1 MQMESEKSPKYLRD
15 KTPNSPAFYVMLAGA
30 VYAVIHAYSLLSPI
44 LLSLLL
50 IILITLAV
58 NPIVSRL
65 RSWTG
70 GRKRA
75 TGLVLMGVITMGG
88 LAIWA
93 AVVPLKQSVT
103 TLSEKLPA
111 YWERLQKPLIRMEQQ
126 AILSEEKLQD
136 EVSAEIA
143 RESPGTAATTEL
155 SDTSFDSQISARV
168 IPEPIRTADAPSKP
182 DTEGGSLRSSLIG
195 MIQGVFGQIKGV
207 ALNTTQMLIVLVT
220 VFFGVTFTLMNP
232 RPIFGAFFSMVPERH
247 HDQTLAI
254 TQRIARFVPRWAVS
268 VLISMLTIG
277 SLFFLLMWP
286 IFGFTDALLL
296 GLIACVLSAIPF
308 LGPLLTLI
316 PALLLAIGEG
326 GMTPLWVL
334 FAYFAVQALEGNV
347 ILPLIMSRGMKLH
360 PVAVIFSM
368 LISVAA
374 FGVLGVL
381 IAAPLVAI
389 VGIVH
394 EELYRKH
401 FLPTVTDKDLDRL
414 ARGALLE
421 KGGGQVV
428 LGMQGYRP
436 EKL

>member
-1 MQMESEKSPKYLRD
+1 MSMTNMETEDTAKPKRDYSPR
-15 KTPNSPAFYVMLAGA
+15 SIAFYVTLAA
-30 VYAVIHAYSLLSPI
+30 ALYAVIHAYALLSPI
-44 LLSLLL
+44 LLSFLL
-50 IILITLAV
+50 IFLTTLAV
-58 NPIVSRL
+58 NPIISRL
-65 RSWTG
+65 RTWTG

-75 TGLVLMGVITMGG
+75 TGLVLMAVLTLGG
-88 LAIWA
+88 LGIWA

-111 YWERLQKPLIRMEQQ
+111 YWERLQKPLIKMEQQ
-126 AILSEEKLQD
+126 AVLSEEKLQE

-143 RESPGTAATTEL
+143 RESPGTVATPETEGTTTAPPG
-155 SDTSFDSQISARV
+155 SAPVPTQSFRSAEV
-168 IPEPIRTADAPSKP
+168 PTKP
-182 DTEGGSLRSSLIG
+182 DAEGGALRSSLIG

-232 RPIFGAFFSMVPERH
+232 RPIFAALFSMVPERNH
-247 HDQTLAI
+247 IRALAI
-254 TQRIARFVPRWAVS
+254 IQRIARFVPRWAVS
-268 VLISMLTIG
+268 VLISMVTIG

-286 IFGFTDALLL
+286 IFGFSDALLL
-296 GLIACVLSAIPF
+296 GLIACVLSVIPF
-308 LGPLLTLI
+308 LGPILSLI

-326 GMTPLWVL
+326 GMTPVWVV
-334 FAYFAVQALEGNV
+334 FAYGAVQALEGNV

-368 LISVAA
+368 LLSVAA

-389 VGIVH
+389 LGIVH
-394 EELYRKH
+394 EELYRKR
-401 FLPTVTDKDLDRL
+401 FLPTVTDDDLDRL

-421 KGGGQVV
+421 KRSGEG
-428 LGMQGYRP
+428 
-436 EKL
+436 

>member
-1 MQMESEKSPKYLRD
+1 MEAEKPATSKREKRPQ
-15 KTPNSPAFYVMLAGA
+15 SIAFYVVFAAAL
-30 VYAVIHAYSLLSPI
+30 YAVIQAYSLLSPI
-44 LLSLLL
+44 LLSFLL

-58 NPIVSRL
+58 NPIIVRL
-65 RSWTG
+65 RTWTG

-75 TGLVLMGVITMGG
+75 TGLVVVGLLTLGA

-93 AVVPLKQSVT
+93 AFVPLKQSVT

-111 YWERLQKPLIRMEQQ
+111 YWERLQKPLIKMERQ
-126 AILSEEKLQD
+126 AVISEEKLQE
-136 EVSAEIA
+136 EVSKEIA
-143 RESPGTAATTEL
+143 RESPASVPQTVEPLRPAPPPPAEVL
-155 SDTSFDSQISARV
+155 SQ
-168 IPEPIRTADAPSKP
+168 PEK
-182 DTEGGSLRSSLIG
+182 EEGSLRSSLIG

-232 RPIFGAFFSMVPERH
+232 RPIFGALFSVVPERH
-247 HDQTLAI
+247 HVQTLAI
-254 TQRIARFVPRWAVS
+254 MQRIARFVPRWAVS

-286 IFGFTDALLL
+286 IFGFTDAIML
-296 GLIACVLSAIPF
+296 GLIAFVLAAIPF

-326 GMTPLWVL
+326 GLTPMWVL
-334 FAYFAVQALEGNV
+334 LAYGAVQALEGNV

-360 PVAVIFSM
+360 PLAVIFSM
-368 LISVAA
+368 LLSVVA

-389 VGIVH
+389 AGIIY
-394 EELYRKH
+394 EELYRKSL
-401 FLPTVTDKDLDRL
+401 LPTTTNADLDRL
-414 ARGALLE
+414 SRKTLLE
-421 KGGGQVV
+421 KRSDEG
-428 LGMQGYRP
+428 
-436 EKL
+436 

>member
-1 MQMESEKSPKYLRD
+1 M
-15 KTPNSPAFYVMLAGA
+15 VG
-30 VYAVIHAYSLLSPI
+30 
-44 LLSLLL
+44 LLL
-50 IILITLAV
+50 L
-58 NPIVSRL
+58 
-65 RSWTG
+65 
-70 GRKRA
+70 
-75 TGLVLMGVITMGG
+75 GG
-88 LAIWA
+88 LAFWA
-93 AVVPLKQSVT
+93 AFVPIKQAAT

-111 YWERLQKPLIRMEQQ
+111 YWERLQKPLIKMEQQ
-126 AILSEEKLQD
+126 AVLTEKKLQE

-143 RESPGTAATTEL
+143 RETPEAGEAVPASHATEPP
-155 SDTSFDSQISARV
+155 R
-168 IPEPIRTADAPSKP
+168 PEPPPPAEVPAKP
-182 DTEGGSLRSSLIG
+182 ENGERSLRSSLG
-195 MIQGVFGQIKGV
+195 EMVAGVFGQIREV
-207 ALNTTQMLIVLVT
+207 ALNTTEMLIVLVT

-232 RPIFGAFFSMVPERH
+232 RPIFGALFSVVPERH
-247 HDQTLAI
+247 HARTLAI
-254 TQRIARFVPRWAVS
+254 MERIARFVPRWAVS

-286 IFGFTDALLL
+286 IFGFADAIML
-296 GLIACVLSAIPF
+296 GLIACLLSAIPF
-308 LGPLLTLI
+308 LGPILTLI

-326 GMTPLWVL
+326 GMTPVWVVL
-334 FAYFAVQALEGNV
+334 AYLAVQALEGNV

-401 FLPTVTDKDLDRL
+401 FLPTVTDEDLDRL

-421 KGGGQVV
+421 KRTGKG
-428 LGMQGYRP
+428 
-436 EKL
+436 